1 MLLSYLKQLQASGQ
15 THLPVTQEA
24 REVLRQLYKG
34 ELSLAPGQAPAPQK
48 KGSVEAVEEA
58 AQTPRATIPRP
69 AASPTSPSSTR
80 QPLSGTPSI
89 NGQTK
94 EEQLTSLQT
103 QAKNWPAIKTL
114 GSLRPTMVFSSG
126 NPEADVMLIGDA
138 PGHHEERARAPFQ
151 GPTGGK
157 LDAILKAMG
166 LSREAVYL
174 SNLCKFRPALPGQT
188 TNNRR
193 PRPEEMEACLP
204 FVMAEIKIVQPKVIV
219 ALGASAAQNLLASEE
234 PFDNLRGQW
243 HEIAG
248 TPVRVSHHPSF
259 LLLSNQDALAEK
271 RKIWEEMLVVMEKL
285 ALPITDKQRSYF
297 LPKK

>member
-34 ELSLAPGQAPAPQK
+34 TLSLSPDSPAPQK
-48 KGSVEAVEEA
+48 QKEPQQEQA
-58 AQTPRATIPRP
+58 APATTIPG
-69 AASPTSPSSTR
+69 PTAQQTSKPSAELVGS
-80 QPLSGTPSI
+80 PSI
-89 NGQTK
+89 NGSTP

-103 QAKNWPAIKTL
+103 QAQNWPAIKTL

-151 GPTGGK
+151 GPTGEK

-174 SNLCKFRPALPGQT
+174 CNLCKFRPALPGQT
-188 TNNRR
+188 TNNRK
-193 PRPEEMEACLP
+193 PRPEEMAACLP
-204 FVMAEIKIVQPKVIV
+204 FVMAEINIVKPKVIV
-219 ALGASAAQNLLASEE
+219 ALGASAAQNLLSSEE
-234 PFDNLRGQW
+234 PFDNLRGEW

-285 ALPITDKQRSYF
+285 ALPISAKQQSYF